1 MAKNHQTIET
11 AGVNR
16 HDFFGHPRGLSFL
29 FATEMWE
36 RFSFYGMRSLLV
48 LYMIKYLLLPG
59 EMEKVLGYGALAA
72 LLRSIFGKLDVQ
84 PMASLIYGL
93 YSGLVYLTPIFGGL
107 LADSILGQRRTVIIG
122 ALFMASGHFM
132 MAFEP
137 LFLAALLML
146 ILGNGCFKPNIS
158 TQVGRLYAKGDS
170 RRDRAYSIFYVGI
183 NLGAFLAPL
192 VCGTLGEK
200 AGWDYGFMAA
210 GVGMLIGLGIYLFAL
225 RTLPPDNLER
235 RRAVESI
242 TDGQASTVGAQERH
256 LLYTL
261 ALICIPVIFF
271 WATYEQQGNTIV
283 LWANTFTERTV
294 DLVIWKGEIPTTWF
308 LATNPL
314 LIFLL
319 TPLIVARWKV
329 QAARGREPSTV
340 AKMSMG
346 CLGVALAYAILTI
359 AAWHVGP
366 HEKASPL
373 WLVAYFVV
381 LTIGELYLSPI
392 GLSLFSSLAPSWA
405 VSAMMGLWLATSFPG
420 NLIAG
425 WLGGF
430 WEVMKKPYFFM
441 MIAFIAGAASLSIW
455 ICGRP
460 LARIIDERQRQE
472 KNKPIAEPI
481 G

>member
-1 MAKNHQTIET
+1 MSQQTTER
-11 AGVNR
+11 AGASR
-16 HDFFGHPRGLSFL
+16 DDLFGHPKGLSYL

-59 EMEKVLGYGALAA
+59 EMEKVLGYSAVVT
-72 LLRSIFGKLDVQ
+72 LLRSAFGKLDPQ

-122 ALFMASGHFM
+122 ALLMASGHFM

-137 LFLAALLML
+137 LFFAALLML

-158 TQVGRLYAKGDS
+158 TQVGRLYAKGDP

-183 NLGAFLAPL
+183 NLGAFMAPL
-192 VCGTLGEK
+192 ICGTLGEK
-200 AGWDYGFMAA
+200 AGWNYGFTAA

-225 RTLPPDNLER
+225 RTLPPDDIDR
-235 RRAVESI
+235 RISSNPDGGPAESVSAE
-242 TDGQASTVGAQERH
+242 DRR

-261 ALICIPVIFF
+261 TLICIPVIFF

-283 LWANTFTERTV
+283 LWANTFTERSIN
-294 DLVIWKGEIPTTWF
+294 LVVWKGEIPTTWF

-319 TPLIVARWKV
+319 TPLIVARWKH
-329 QAARGREPSTV
+329 QAARGRELSTV
-340 AKMSMG
+340 AKMSIG
-346 CLGVALAYAILTI
+346 CMGVALAYVILTV

-366 HEKASPL
+366 HGKASPL
-373 WLVAYFVV
+373 WLVAYFLVI
-381 LTIGELYLSPI
+381 TIGELYLSPI
-392 GLSLFSSLAPSWA
+392 GLSLFSTLAPSWA

-430 WEVMKKPYFFM
+430 WGAMRKPYFFM
-441 MIAFIAGAASLSIW
+441 MMTCIAGAASVSIW

-460 LARIIDERQRQE
+460 LTRIIQERQRQ
-472 KNKPIAEPI
+472 
-481 G
+481 